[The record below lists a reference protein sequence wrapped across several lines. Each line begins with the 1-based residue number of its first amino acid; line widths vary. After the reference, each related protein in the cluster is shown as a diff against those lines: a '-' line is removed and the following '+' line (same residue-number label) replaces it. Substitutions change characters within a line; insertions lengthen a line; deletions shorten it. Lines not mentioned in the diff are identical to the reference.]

1 MVDWLKRHVRSALII
16 VGLAFAFSV
25 FGVYGTDEIPF
36 LYRFPMW
43 VFSLGIGAAAA
54 IFIVPQIFEREP
66 MSRWTPWLQIPLTAA
81 LISVAVFVVSA
92 GIEMIDGTPMP
103 LRIWPL
109 QYFYIFVISL
119 IITIGAYLLN
129 RADDA
134 AELSA
139 SLSERDPVEVFLE
152 RLPVKYRSAE
162 LFAVSSEDHYLRIHT
177 SLGEELILMRL
188 ADALRELGDT
198 QGLQVHRSWWVARD
212 GIADTDRE
220 NGRPVLILK
229 SGGRA
234 PVSRTYQKSA
244 REAGLL

>member
-16 VGLAFAFSV
+16 IALAFAFSV
-25 FGVYGTDEIPF
+25 FGVYETDEIPF

-43 VFSLGIGAAAA
+43 VFSLGIGASAA
-54 IFIVPQIFEREP
+54 IFIVPQVFERAP
-66 MSRWTPWLQIPLTAA
+66 MSAWSPWIQIPIAAA
-81 LISVAVFVVSA
+81 LISVAVFVVSL
-92 GIEMIDGTPMP
+92 GIEMMDGTPMP
-103 LRIWPL
+103 LSVWPL
-109 QYFYIFVISL
+109 RYFYIFVISL
-119 IITIGAYLLN
+119 LITIGAYLLN

-134 AELSA
+134 AELTA
-139 SLSERDPVEVFLE
+139 TLSERDPAEVFLD
-152 RLPVKYRSAE
+152 RLPVKYRSAQ

-177 SLGEELILMRL
+177 NLGEELILMRL
-188 ADALRELGDT
+188 ADALRELVNAD
-198 QGLQVHRSWWVARD
+198 GLQVHRSWWVAHD
-212 GIADTDRE
+212 GVADVDRE